1 MTRQDE
7 RDLAGT
13 LSAVK
18 PGTIDILM
26 ITYNRPEYAQRSLGR
41 LLETC
46 DETMRV
52 WIWHNGNDGPT
63 LEVVRALAN
72 HPRVHE
78 FYHCPENKKLWAPTN
93 WFWEHA
99 RGDYLS
105 KVDDDCVIPH
115 GWGQILRKAHEDVPQ
130 FGVLGCWHFQE
141 DDFDLA
147 LAEPKIRQ
155 FPGGHRVMVNC
166 WLGGSGYAMKRECV
180 ESGGLLRRRQ
190 GFTDYCL
197 QLARQGWIHGWYY
210 PFLYMEH
217 MDDPRAPHSGL
228 RADSDVERK
237 PPLSAAKN
245 GIRNLAAWDAQLRR
259 SARLIQQASIDPRD
273 YTGWRKALGWLK
285 RRARRRLGIKRQ

>member
-1 MTRQDE
+1 
-7 RDLAGT
+7 
-13 LSAVK
+13 
-18 PGTIDILM
+18 M
-26 ITYNRPEYAQRSLGR
+26 ITYNRPEYTQRSLGR

-141 DDFDLA
+141 NDFDLA

-155 FPGGHRVMVNC
+155 FSGGHRILQNFWV
-166 WLGGSGYAMKRECV
+166 GASGYLMKRQCVDECGPLRAG
-180 ESGGLLRRRQ
+180 ESFDGQWCIR
-190 GFTDYCL
+190 
-197 QLARQGWIHGWYY
+197 LALNGWVHGWLY
-210 PFLYMEH
+210 PLLVQEH
-217 MDDPRAPHSGL
+217 LDDPRAPHSGL
-228 RADSDVERK
+228 RGDSDVERK
-237 PPLSAAKN
+237 LPLSAAKN
-245 GIRNLAAWDAQLRR
+245 GIRSLAAWDAQLRR

-273 YTGWRKALGWLK
+273 YTGWRKMLGRIK
-285 RRARRRLGIKRQ
+285 GRSRRMLGIERQW